1 MNTLIHLEDWVKPE
15 GTNCV
20 EIHLSKHIGQN
31 SDSHVMDITSDTET
45 KSLLA
50 KFGNGSFSKFKN
62 YYYKDYQYS
71 YDLSNDAQR
80 VTKKIHTYD
89 VNPHARIYV
98 VSYNENVLMS
108 HRFPTTGDISNTNI
122 VERTSYRINNRLFI
136 YNDKVFDEH
145 NYATSEHNHATSEHN
160 HATSEHNNVNSYD
173 EYIYARYNHSSQ
185 VDLKHMQ
192 TDIERIVRQLI
203 TPPSRSDPYQ

>member
-1 MNTLIHLEDWVKPE
+1 MNTLIQLETWIKPE

-20 EIHLSKHIGQN
+20 EIHLSKHIGQHPEAN
-31 SDSHVMDITSDTET
+31 VVNITTDEET
-45 KSLLA
+45 KKLLA
-50 KFGNGSFSKFKN
+50 KFGNGSFTKFKN
-62 YYYKDYQYS
+62 YYYKDYNYS

-89 VNPHARIYV
+89 SNPHSRIYV
-98 VSYNENVLMS
+98 VGYNENVLAS
-108 HRFPTTGDISNTNI
+108 HRFPTTSEISNVNI
-122 VERTSYRINNRLFI
+122 VERTSFRINNRLFI
-136 YNDKVFDEH
+136 YNDKVYGENDKE
-145 NYATSEHNHATSEHN
+145 NTDPDLYS
-160 HATSEHNNVNSYD
+160 
-173 EYIYARYNHSSQ
+173 EYIYARYNHSPQ

>member
-1 MNTLIHLEDWVKPE
+1 MNTLIHLEEWVKPE

-20 EIHLSKHIGQN
+20 EIHLSKHIGIN
-31 SDSHVMDITSDTET
+31 KNINVVDITTDEET
-45 KSLLA
+45 KGLLA

-80 VTKKIHTYD
+80 VTKRIHTYD
-89 VNPHARIYV
+89 NNPHARIYIV
-98 VSYNENVLMS
+98 GYNENVLAS
-108 HRFPTTGDISNTNI
+108 HRFPTTNDISNTNI
-122 VERTSYRINNRLFI
+122 IERTSFRINNRLFI
-136 YNDKVFDEH
+136 YNDKVYGENTNENKVRSIDSLDPDPYPDP
-145 NYATSEHNHATSEHN
+145 NLDTYN
-160 HATSEHNNVNSYD
+160 
-173 EYIYARYNHSSQ
+173 EYIYARYNHSPQ

-203 TPPSRSDPYQ
+203 TPPSKSDPYQ

>member
-15 GTNCV
+15 GTDCV
-20 EIHLSKHIGQN
+20 EIHLSKNIGQN
-31 SDSHVMDITSDTET
+31 SDSHVVDITTDLET

-89 VNPHARIYV
+89 VNLHARIYV
-98 VSYNENVLMS
+98 VGYNENVLMS
-108 HRFPTTGDISNTNI
+108 HRFPTTAEISNTNI
-122 VERTSYRINNRLFI
+122 VERTSFRINNRLFI
-136 YNDKVFDEH
+136 YNDKVFGEH
-145 NYATSEHNHATSEHN
+145 NDATSEHND
-160 HATSEHNNVNSYD
+160 ATSEHNNVNYVNSYD
-173 EYIYARYNHSSQ
+173 EYIYVRYNHSPQ

>member
-1 MNTLIHLEDWVKPE
+1 MNNLISLETWVKHE

-20 EIHLSKHIGQN
+20 EIHLSKHIGQEK
-31 SDSHVMDITSDTET
+31 DTHVVDITTDEET
-45 KSLLA
+45 KGLLT

-62 YYYKDYQYS
+62 YYYNDYQYS

-89 VNPHARIYV
+89 SNPHTRMYV
-98 VSYNENVLMS
+98 VCYNENVLAS
-108 HRFPTTGDISNTNI
+108 HRFPTTSEISNTNI
-122 VERTSYRINNRLFI
+122 VERTSFRINNRLFI
-136 YNDKVFDEH
+136 YNDKVYGENETENTDTE
-145 NYATSEHNHATSEHN
+145 
-160 HATSEHNNVNSYD
+160 SYN
-173 EYIYARYNHSSQ
+173 EYIYVRYNHSPQ